1 MRNAV
6 IGFIEARCFVGKQVT
21 RRKWFVVVTLN
32 ICCFHILKI
41 FMKAREEMGQKLW
54 TSAALQWCHGILNRL
69 RTRRANIHYG
79 KDFTANVAC
88 HAWKRKFV
96 CNSVGC
102 FTLVD

>member
-41 FMKAREEMGQKLW
+41 FMKAREEMGQKL
-54 TSAALQWCHGILNRL
+54 
-69 RTRRANIHYG
+69 
-79 KDFTANVAC
+79 
-88 HAWKRKFV
+88 
-96 CNSVGC
+96 
-102 FTLVD
+102 